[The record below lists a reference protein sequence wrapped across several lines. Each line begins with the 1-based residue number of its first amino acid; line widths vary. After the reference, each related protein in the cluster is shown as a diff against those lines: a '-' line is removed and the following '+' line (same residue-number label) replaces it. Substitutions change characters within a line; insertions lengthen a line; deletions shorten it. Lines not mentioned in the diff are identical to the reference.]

1 MQPKVNN
8 SFLILA
14 ISLPQDTGLK
24 ATSSKKKASGRMD
37 SDDSSRKEEE
47 EEDETPI
54 ETTSEKTEK
63 TEPNEGSHGEP
74 NVGKPHV
81 ATHAGEQDGKPPV
94 ATWKVLREY
103 SSDHEEYNSRKLVTE
118 HIGSRSTITM
128 LSLELRDTFENTIV
142 NAVKIIDYITKTD

>member
-1 MQPKVNN
+1 MGEDHFHHLQPDHNYRPPSSYGYKVEALFLILFCFVFCSNSLALMQPKVNN

-24 ATSSKKKASGRMD
+24 TSSKKKASGRMD

-81 ATHAGEQDGKPPV
+81 ATHAGEQDGNPPV
-94 ATWKVLREY
+94 AT
-103 SSDHEEYNSRKLVTE
+103 
-118 HIGSRSTITM
+118 
-128 LSLELRDTFENTIV
+128 
-142 NAVKIIDYITKTD
+142 